1 MAEET
6 KQETEMTDEQALL
19 KLAQAMKD
27 NAPTQEDKQNVHV
40 FLMNVATAEDTTKT
54 GNLKDDKDFSELG
67 IPSYTVRGAKEMALV
82 ADKIMG
88 NNYFKDYFQKEAEI
102 TLATSLSRDGFLV
115 KQATVQVKQVAD
127 MTKRRKINKGWFG
140 KEKIEE
146 QGGDT
151 T

>member
-1 MAEET
+1 MAEE
-6 KQETEMTDEQALL
+6 KKVDDMTDEQALL

-40 FLMNVATAEDTTKT
+40 FLMNVATADDTTKT
-54 GNLKDDKDFSELG
+54 ANLKDDKDFSELG

-127 MTKRRKINKGWFG
+127 MTKRSKINKGWYE

>member
-1 MAEET
+1 MAEE
-6 KQETEMTDEQALL
+6 KKVDDMTDEQALL

-40 FLMNVATAEDTTKT
+40 FLMNVATADDTTKT
-54 GNLKDDKDFSELG
+54 ANLKDDKDFSELG

>member
-40 FLMNVATAEDTTKT
+40 FLMNVATADDTTKT
-54 GNLKDDKDFSELG
+54 ANLKDDKDFSELG

>member
-1 MAEET
+1 
-6 KQETEMTDEQALL
+6 
-19 KLAQAMKD
+19 
-27 NAPTQEDKQNVHV
+27 
-40 FLMNVATAEDTTKT
+40 MNVATAEDTTKT